1 MALIVGGT
9 EWGKSP
15 NASKMRYALIKTS
28 LADVGQAS
36 AFVKR
41 TIREEVNFLD
51 EFIGNQYQKETNLSR
66 QLILFS
72 LLSILIALIG
82 VFGLVLFETQYRR
95 REIAVRK
102 VFGATIPEVL
112 AMFNKSMIRI
122 VLVCFLIAAPTAWYI
137 VHRWLEGFAYKFR
150 MGFWIFLL
158 ALAIVL
164 LITVLT
170 VTLQS
175 YKAATENPAQSIKTD

>member
-1 MALIVGGT
+1 M
-9 EWGKSP
+9 
-15 NASKMRYALIKTS
+15 
-28 LADVGQAS
+28 
-36 AFVKR
+36 
-41 TIREEVNFLD
+41 NFLD

-102 VFGATIPEVL
+102 VFGATIPEVPGHVQQ
-112 AMFNKSMIRI
+112 KHDPHR
-122 VLVCFLIAAPTAWYI
+122 LVCFLIAAPTAWYI

-150 MGFWIFLL
+150 MGF
-158 ALAIVL
+158 
-164 LITVLT
+164 
-170 VTLQS
+170 
-175 YKAATENPAQSIKTD
+175 

>member
-1 MALIVGGT
+1 MLVGEAVALDF
-9 EWGKSP
+9 E
-15 NASKMRYALIKTS
+15 R
-28 LADVGQAS
+28 
-36 AFVKR
+36 
-41 TIREEVNFLD
+41 
-51 EFIGNQYQKETNLSR
+51 
-66 QLILFS
+66 
-72 LLSILIALIG
+72 
-82 VFGLVLFETQYRR
+82 FGHRR

-102 VFGATIPEVL
+102 VFGATIPAVL